1 MAKFAP
7 ILKAATKNAGGNAA
21 LEKRL
26 PKPNTV
32 RRIKG
37 VADDRYLSQM
47 LLRVFSAGLS
57 HKMVANKWPEFE
69 KVFFGFAPRRVRA
82 MNDEAL
88 EALMGDR
95 RIIRHWGKIKSVR
108 ANAAAMCDVVDE
120 AGSFGAWLADWPEDD
135 IVGLWA
141 EMAKRFTQMGGASTP
156 RFLRMVGKDTFIL
169 TPDVVQALNGAGVA
183 KGKLNGK
190 RDRALVQQAFNEWRV
205 ETGLPLCQMSLIL
218 AISVG

>member
-1 MAKFAP
+1 MTNFAP
-7 ILKAATKNAGGNAA
+7 ILKAATKNAGGKAA

-26 PKPNTV
+26 PKPNTA
-32 RRIKG
+32 RKIKA
-37 VADDRYLSQM
+37 VSDDRYLSQM

-57 HKMVANKWPEFE
+57 HKMVASKWPDFE
-69 KVFFGFAPRRVRA
+69 TVFFGFNPARVRA
-82 MNDEAL
+82 MSDESL
-88 EALMGDR
+88 EGLMGDKR
-95 RIIRHWGKIKSVR
+95 VIRHWGKLKSVR
-108 ANAAAMCDVVDE
+108 ANAAAMCDVAAE
-120 AGSFGAWLADWPEDD
+120 GGGFGAWLADWPEDD

-141 EMAKRFTQMGGASTP
+141 DMATRFSQMGGSSTP

-169 TPDVVQALNGAGVA
+169 TPDVVQALNDCGVA

-190 RDRALVQQAFNEWRV
+190 KDRALVQQAFNEWRA